1 MRKLILI
8 FFLLLINCVSAQSYE
23 DTIRE
28 NRVKHYA
35 ELIDPTSKVLT
46 QEEIDHFEGLSYYE
60 IDTLYRI
67 QTTFTKRK
75 GKRFEM
81 PTSTDR
87 TPIYR
92 RFGYIDFKLN
102 DSTYRLTVYQN
113 CELKKK
119 KEFKNYLF
127 IPFRDATCQT
137 ESYGGGRYIDTEIPK
152 GKTLRIDFNKA
163 YNPYCAYSIRYSCP
177 IPPEENTLKIAIPAG
192 EKVPVGYHKNH

>member
-1 MRKLILI
+1 MKQLILLFTTLFSLNGI
-8 FFLLLINCVSAQSYE
+8 SQTYE
-23 DTIRE
+23 DSIRE
-28 NRVKHYA
+28 KRVLHYA
-35 ELIDPTSKVLT
+35 ELTDPKSELLT

-67 QTTFTKRK
+67 HATFTKRK

-81 PTSTDR
+81 PTSTER

-92 RFGYIDFKLN
+92 RYGYLDFKLK

-113 CELKKK
+113 CELKKN

-152 GKTLRIDFNKA
+152 GKILLIDFNKA

-177 IPPEENTLKIAIPAG
+177 IPPTENTLKIAIPAG
-192 EKVPVGYHKNH
+192 EKVPVGFDENH